1 MVDRKV
7 VRIGRT
13 GLQQVIKFIST

>member
-13 GLQQVIKFIST
+13 GLQQVIKFI